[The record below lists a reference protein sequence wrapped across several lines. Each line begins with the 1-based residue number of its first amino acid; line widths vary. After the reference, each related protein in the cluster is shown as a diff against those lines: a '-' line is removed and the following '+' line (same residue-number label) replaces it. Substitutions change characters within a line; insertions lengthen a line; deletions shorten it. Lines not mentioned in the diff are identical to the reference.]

1 MTYRVTTSDNEW
13 YNEWQRVVQRV
24 TTSGTMSG
32 TTSDNEWQGVTT
44 NDNEWLFRSVFL
56 FFERILLIGYQKRTL
71 YTLRKTLK
79 RNSWIKS
86 RFSKSSCSLEDILTA
101 RSKYRDSFFCLQHLQ
116 FQKFVKIIWHKHNL
130 IISASVPAILISIYM
145 RFPKNTYL
153 GERTSWR
160 K

>member
-1 MTYRVTTSDNEW
+1 MRTSDITSDDEW
-13 YNEWQRVVQRV
+13 YNKWQRVVQRLV
-24 TTSGTMSG
+24 QRATTNDSEWQRMTMSG
-32 TTSDNEWQGVTT
+32 CFGQFS
-44 NDNEWLFRSVFL
+44 F
-56 FFERILLIGYQKRTL
+56 FFERILLIGTQKRTL

-79 RNSWIKS
+79 RTFWIKS

-130 IISASVPAILISIYM
+130 IISVSVPAILISIYM